1 LFELGLSAGVVSLE
15 FLNGESFEP
24 VMSALQFADIID
36 SSCSEGW
43 PANLDEG
50 CESAMA
56 NNRDYLAESMR
67 VDIAQL
73 NATNRT
79 RDPRK
84 IEALIRSIARG
95 ISGGIAATTIEQN
108 VRGEQT
114 SIS

>member
-1 LFELGLSAGVVSLE
+1 
-15 FLNGESFEP
+15 
-24 VMSALQFADIID
+24 
-36 SSCSEGW
+36 
-43 PANLDEG
+43 
-50 CESAMA
+50 MA
-56 NNRDYLAESMR
+56 NNRAYLAESMR